1 MFFNFGLSE
10 PIAVTLEQY
19 IGNALVRSQQ
29 LSAPPEILQAQFMQ
43 LVQQVASQSQPM
55 KIRMI
60 RWEDVWNQIDKEWK
74 KLELDVMFQNWK
86 DNENEEKY

>member
-10 PIAVTLEQY
+10 PMTVTIEQY
-19 IGNALVRSQQ
+19 IGNALVHSQQ

-55 KIRMI
+55 KIRMV
-60 RWEDVWNQIDKEWK
+60 RWEDVWDKFDGKWK
-74 KLELDVMFQNWK
+74 KIECYVEFKNWK
-86 DNENEEKY
+86 DDVDE